1 MDLTKL
7 SRRDLT
13 KLGKDIDRELK
24 KRERKA
30 KAEAKK
36 KIQAIA
42 QEAGFAVSE
51 LIQEVKPTKR
61 KAGKRAKAKVKFRD
75 PQNSKNTWAGR
86 GRMPNGWLQKLRR
99 ERKRKTLQSKA

>member
-7 SRRDLT
+7 SRKDLT

-51 LIQEVKPTKR
+51 LVQEVKPTKR
-61 KAGKRAKAKVKFRD
+61 KSGKRAKAKVKFRD
-75 PQNSKNTWAGR
+75 PKNSKNTWAGR
-86 GRMPNGWLQKLRR
+86 GRMPKWMVAEIEKGKKK
-99 ERKRKTLQSKA
+99 EDFAV

>member
-7 SRRDLT
+7 SRAELT
-13 KLGKDIDRELK
+13 KLGKDIARELK
-24 KRERKA
+24 KRERRA

-51 LIQEVKPTKR
+51 LMEEAKPKTR
-61 KAGKRAKAKVKFRD
+61 TTRKRAKAKVKYRD
-75 PQNSKNTWAGR
+75 PKNANNTWAGR
-86 GRMPNGWLQKLRR
+86 GRMPRWMAAYIEKGKKK
-99 ERKRKTLQSKA
+99 EDFAV

>member
-7 SRRDLT
+7 SRADLK
-13 KLGKDIDRELK
+13 KLGKDVERELK
-24 KRERKA
+24 KRERMA

-51 LIQEVKPTKR
+51 LLEEAKPKKR
-61 KAGKRAKAKVKFRD
+61 KTKTRAKAKIKYRD
-75 PQNSKNTWAGR
+75 PKNAKNTWAGR
-86 GRMPNGWLQKLRR
+86 GRMPRWMAAYVEKGKKK
-99 ERKRKTLQSKA
+99 EDFAV